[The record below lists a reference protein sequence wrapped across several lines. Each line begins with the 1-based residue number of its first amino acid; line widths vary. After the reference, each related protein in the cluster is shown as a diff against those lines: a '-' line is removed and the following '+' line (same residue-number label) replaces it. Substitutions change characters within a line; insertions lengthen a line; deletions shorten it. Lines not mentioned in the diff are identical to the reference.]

1 MAYRTEGLIVKRAY
15 PLRGETHHRALLTDD
30 DVDAIRDLY
39 EEDRFKPR
47 GTRFW
52 TPRRLAEKYE
62 ISVRYV
68 KRIVQYE
75 VRLAPEG

>member
-1 MAYRTEGLIVKRAY
+1 MKRAY

-47 GTRFW
+47 GTRLR